1 MQLPGQ
7 RQPVREALPQERDQR
22 ETVSGNR
29 PGTSAGPVR
38 GSAHHQ
44 TGCETIQRACKAIS
58 IETGPPRWPHGFGW
72 ERARLLRHFRQQFA
86 FCRRAAQPEKQK
98 EEAQKKSNA
107 GNANKKVHGFYTLM
121 LMILRMISTPMVIIP
136 RPA

>member
-7 RQPVREALPQERDQR
+7 RQPVEKPYPKKEISVRPFPVTGQGQAPDQF
-22 ETVSGNR
+22 G
-29 PGTSAGPVR
+29 VR
-38 GSAHHQ
+38 LTTKQAAKPSKGL
-44 TGCETIQRACKAIS
+44 GKAIS